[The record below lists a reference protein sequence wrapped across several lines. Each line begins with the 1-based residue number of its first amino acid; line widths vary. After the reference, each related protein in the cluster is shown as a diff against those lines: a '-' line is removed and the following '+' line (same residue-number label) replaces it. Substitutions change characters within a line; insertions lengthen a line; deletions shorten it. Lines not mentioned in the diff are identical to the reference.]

1 MNKKALG
8 LFFATT
14 ILATLPMNFSP
25 SLAEVQP
32 AGPLTNPDDS
42 YQLAVRMDELIDV
55 PPDHWAYNAVKV
67 LVEEL
72 DIMMPK
78 TSNMF
83 KGNDLMTRNEMA
95 AVFYR
100 AVKKMETISGKNL
113 KQLSKAPRVD
123 MIDVDASNSTAVN
136 SVVNEYGIMQPM
148 PGKRFMGNEPLSRY
162 EIAFEL
168 YNYFVLIESN
178 GTKPVLA
185 RRDLAQT
192 LSDLPADHWATK
204 AVTEIVDKYQ
214 IMDGYPDKT
223 FRGGRRLTRYET
235 AAVVR
240 EFIRYVDTYLLPLTP
255 TPTPVSTPVPTPR
268 PTPVSTPRPTPT
280 PAPTKVPFRPVDL
293 RIGGDFKVSYTD
305 NTNTKTGYI
314 YGPNASLDWYF
325 LPIGP
330 TRLGIDLHVD
340 DMFYD
345 PLIAPGSF
353 KADQVDS
360 NNQPFQTNLNSRL
373 TAGGGLIWRL
383 LGGQSAED
391 FGLSLGVGYDYMSL
405 TGVGYSYSNH
415 GPRGRLD
422 LEIPIGPYFSIVA
435 RDAFTYFIGPVA
447 GVPDNMQWMNNAFLG
462 VTIPAYTNFAVEVGY
477 KDTRYMQTGDG
488 NLYGDIGGEL
498 NLRFRF

>member
-1 MNKKALG
+1 MNKKAIG
-8 LFFATT
+8 LFLATT
-14 ILATLPMNFSP
+14 VLATLPMSFSP
-25 SLAEVQP
+25 ILAEEP
-32 AGPLTNPDDS
+32 EAS

-83 KGNDLMTRNEMA
+83 KGQDLMTRNELA
-95 AVFYR
+95 TVFYR
-100 AVKKMETISGKNL
+100 AVRKMESISGKDL
-113 KQLSKAPRVD
+113 RQISDAPRVD
-123 MIDVDASNSTAVN
+123 MVDVDEANAEAVN
-136 SVVNEYGIMQPM
+136 AVVNDYGIMQPM
-148 PGKRFMGNEPLSRY
+148 PGKRFMGNEPISRY

-168 YNYFVLIESN
+168 YNYFVLIESQ

-185 RRDLAQT
+185 RRDLAGQ

-255 TPTPVSTPVPTPR
+255 TPTPEA
-268 PTPVSTPRPTPT
+268 TPT
-280 PAPTKVPFRPVDL
+280 PMPTMEPTPIPTPMPTPEPTKVPFRPVDL

-305 NTNTKTGYI
+305 NTNTKVGYI
-314 YGPNASLDWYF
+314 YGPNASFDWYF
-325 LPIGP
+325 LPLGP
-330 TRLGIDLHVD
+330 TRLGIDLHGD
-340 DMFYD
+340 MMFYD

-353 KADQVDS
+353 KADQVDA
-360 NNQPFQTNLNSRL
+360 NGNPFQTTLTSRL
-373 TAGGGLIWRL
+373 TAGGGLVWRL

-391 FGLSLGVGYDYMSL
+391 FGLGIGVGYDYVKL
-405 TGVGYSYSNH
+405 DGVGYSYANH

-422 LEIPIGPYFSIVA
+422 IEIPVGGAFSIVA
-435 RDAFTYFIGPVA
+435 RDGFTYFISPTA
-447 GVPDNMQWMNNAFLG
+447 GVPDNMMWKNDAFLG
-462 VTIPAYTNFAVEVGY
+462 ITIPAYTNFAIELGY
-477 KDTRYMQTGDG
+477 KDTRYMMTADPM
-488 NLYGDIGGEL
+488 LYGDIGGEL